1 MTIRVAIHHK
11 TYYSFDRL
19 VNLSPHI
26 IRLRPAP
33 HSRTPIHSYSMKI
46 VPETHFLNWQQDAFG
61 NYLGRLVFP
70 EKTDKFSVEVEVLAD
85 MTVINPFDFFVE
97 EYAENFPFYYK
108 KQLKKELAPYLAKE
122 KQGKLFNK
130 LVKSISTAKRPV
142 NDFMVEVNQT
152 LEKKIEYCLRFE
164 PGVQEPEETL
174 ELSKGSCRDSAWLA
188 VQLFRHLGVA
198 ARFASG
204 YLVQLAS
211 DEKSLDGPS
220 GPEEDFTDL
229 HAWCEVYIPGAGWIG
244 LDPTSGLF
252 ASEGHIPLACTPDPV
267 SAAPIEGFTDE
278 CEVEFD
284 YSNVV
289 ERVHEDP
296 RVTKP
301 YSDEQWADIL
311 LLGEQIDEDLVKNDV
326 RLTMGGEPTFVSV
339 DDMESAQWNIDALGA
354 DKLSLAKTLLLKLR
368 NHFAPQG
375 LLHYGQ
381 GKWYPGE
388 EVPRWALGL
397 FWRKDNEPLWMDAA
411 LLARVDKD
419 YGHNVATSE
428 QFALSLVEKLSLE
441 NDYVQPAYED
451 ALHYL
456 LQEQKIPKNID
467 ILASKISDDLG
478 RRRLARLLEQ
488 GFKDPTG
495 YIVPLAWE
503 SVSGEWASS
512 IWNVKRER
520 LILTPGDSPM
530 GLRLPLGDLP
540 ELEEPDIQ
548 PDRDPFDERSP
559 LQPRLDIHFPV
570 EAKAPT
576 PQRLQSASKAVAD
589 KLKYAQPL
597 IRTAMCVEARGGKI
611 HIFMPPLHSLEHY
624 VELVAAIEE
633 TAKEQSVPV
642 ILEGYEPPRDPRIQK
657 LLVTP
662 DPGVIEVNVH
672 PTSNWKDLVANT
684 TELYSA
690 ARESRLAAE
699 KFMLDGRHTGT
710 GGGNHI
716 TLGGVTPS
724 DSPILR
730 RPDLLRSLVTFWQH
744 HPSLSYI
751 FSSAFIGPTS
761 QAPRADE
768 GRDEMMYE
776 MEIAFQQMPDG
787 LADQPWLVDRLM
799 RNLLI
804 DITGNTHRAEFCIDK
819 LYAPGSATG
828 RLGLLEFRGFEMPP
842 HSRMSLV
849 QALLIRTLVAYF
861 WNEPYKK
868 PLVRWGTSL
877 HDKFM
882 LPHYL
887 WQDMKDVVT
896 VLERAGYPFK
906 AEWLLP
912 FEEFRFPHYGR
923 VKLDEIEI
931 ELRWAVEPWNVLGEE
946 IGSFGT
952 ARYVDSSVE
961 RLQVRLTGLT
971 DSRYVLACNGRRV
984 PLANTGRHGEYV
996 AGVRYRAWA
1005 PPSALHP
1012 TIGVHTPLVFDLIDT
1027 WTGRSIGGCSYH
1039 VSHPGGRT
1047 YETFPVNA
1055 FEAESRRGNRFST
1068 VAHTPG
1074 PYTPRPDLDA
1084 VREFFPEPP
1093 RPMAPPPEESP
1104 GEYPHTLDLRR
1115 KANWNG

>member
-1 MTIRVAIHHK
+1 
-11 TYYSFDRL
+11 L
-19 VNLSPHI
+19 
-26 IRLRPAP
+26 
-33 HSRTPIHSYSMKI
+33 
-46 VPETHFLNWQQDAFG
+46 
-61 NYLGRLVFP
+61 
-70 EKTDKFSVEVEVLAD
+70 
-85 MTVINPFDFFVE
+85 
-97 EYAENFPFYYK
+97 
-108 KQLKKELAPYLAKE
+108 
-122 KQGKLFNK
+122 
-130 LVKSISTAKRPV
+130 
-142 NDFMVEVNQT
+142 
-152 LEKKIEYCLRFE
+152 
-164 PGVQEPEETL
+164 
-174 ELSKGSCRDSAWLA
+174 
-188 VQLFRHLGVA
+188 A

-204 YLVQLAS
+204 YLVQLSS

-220 GPEEDFTDL
+220 GPEKDFTDL

-284 YSNVV
+284 YTNEVV
-289 ERVHEDP
+289 RAHEDP

-301 YSDEQWADIL
+301 YSDAEWADIL
-311 LLGEQIDEDLVKNDV
+311 LLGEAVDRDLVAKDV

-339 DDMESAQWNIDALGA
+339 DDMESAQWNIAALGT
-354 DKLSLAKTLLLKLR
+354 DKLRLAKTLLLKLR
-368 NHFAPQG
+368 NHFAPMG

-397 FWRKDNEPLWMDAA
+397 FWRKDGEALWTKPE
-411 LLARVDKD
+411 LLARIDQD
-419 YGHNVATSE
+419 YGHTVKNAE
-428 QFALSLVEKLSLE
+428 KFAVKLAGLLSLPK
-441 NDYVQPAYED
+441 DYVQPAFED

-456 LQEQKIPKNID
+456 LQEQKVPKNID
-467 ILASKISDDLG
+467 ILAAKISDDLG

-488 GFKDPTG
+488 GFKDPSG
-495 YIVPLAWE
+495 YVVPLACDPE
-503 SVSGEWASS
+503 SGEWSSS

-540 ELEEPDIQ
+540 ESEEPEI
-548 PDRDPFDERSP
+548 PADRDPFEQRGD
-559 LQPRLDIHFPV
+559 LQAREDIHFP
-570 EAKAPT
+570 ADTHPPT
-576 PQRLQSASKAVAD
+576 AQKLQGASKAIAD
-589 KLKYAQPL
+589 ALDDSLPL
-597 IRTAMCVEARGGKI
+597 VRTAMCVEARGGKV

-624 VELVAAIEE
+624 IELVAAIEE
-633 TAKEQSVPV
+633 TADELAVPV
-642 ILEGYEPPRDPRIQK
+642 IIEGYEPPRDPRIQK

-672 PTSNWKDLVANT
+672 PTSNWQELVHNT
-684 TELYSA
+684 TELYAA
-690 ARESRLAAE
+690 ARECRLGAE
-699 KFMLDGRHTGT
+699 KFRLDGRHNGT

-716 TLGGVTPS
+716 TLGGATPA
-724 DSPILR
+724 DSPVLR

-751 FSSAFIGPTS
+751 FSGAFVGPTS

-768 GRDEMMYE
+768 GRDEMLYE
-776 MEIAFQQMPDG
+776 MEIAFQQMPEG

-819 LYAPGSATG
+819 LYAPNSSTG

-842 HSRMSLV
+842 HSRMALV
-849 QALLIRTLVAYF
+849 QALLIRTLVARF
-861 WNEPYKK
+861 WAEPYKK
-868 PLVRWGTSL
+868 PLVRWGTAL

-882 LPHYL
+882 MPHYL
-887 WQDMKDVVT
+887 WQDMNEVIAD
-896 VLERAGYPFK
+896 LQSHGYPFK

-946 IGSFGT
+946 VGSFGT

-961 RLQVRLTGLT
+961 RLQVKVSGLT
-971 DSRYVLACNGRRV
+971 DGRYILACNGRRV
-984 PLANTGRHGEYV
+984 PLRNTAKHGEYV

-1012 TIGVHTPLVFDLIDT
+1012 TIGVHTPLIFDLIDT
-1027 WTGRSIGGCSYH
+1027 WTGRSMGGCSYH
-1039 VSHPGGRT
+1039 VSHPGGRS

-1055 FEAESRRGNRFST
+1055 MEAEARRGNRFGT
-1068 VAHTPG
+1068 LEHTPG

-1115 KANWNG
+1115 APNWIG